1 MGQGDRAVIVF
12 HVAITTHPE
21 YLAKRE
27 PHRRAHIERL
37 AGLRQGGAV
46 IGGGPAPDGASVD
59 LVYRLQQPAQL
70 KLVVEEDPYWVG
82 GAWTGYRERSFTEFV
97 EPWQLPPIV
106 LDGSRR
112 ATIVEGQMA
121 DPDMAQFVMIELRGA
136 GRLVFG
142 GAFPGGATLGVMKTD
157 DAEEATRWFA
167 DTGFWTPESLTT
179 RPLLHVL

>member
-1 MGQGDRAVIVF
+1 MIVF
-12 HVAITTHPE
+12 HVVITTHPE

-46 IGGGPAPDGASVD
+46 IGGGPTPDGSSVD

-82 GAWTGYRERSFTEFV
+82 GAWTGYRERNFTEFV

-112 ATIVEGQMA
+112 VTIVEGRMA
-121 DPDMAQFVMIELRGA
+121 DPDMAQFVMIEMRGA
-136 GRLVFG
+136 SRLVFG
-142 GAFPGGATLGVMKTD
+142 GAFPDGSTLGVMKTED
-157 DAEEATRWFA
+157 GEEAIRWFA
-167 DTGFWTPESLTT
+167 ETGFWTPESLAA

>member
-1 MGQGDRAVIVF
+1 MIVF
-12 HVAITTHPE
+12 HVAIATHPD
-21 YLAKRE
+21 YVDKRE

-37 AGLRQGGAV
+37 AGLRQLGAV
-46 IGGGPAPDGASVD
+46 IGGGPAPDGSTVD

-70 KLVVEEDPYWVG
+70 KPAIEEDPYWLA

-97 EPWQLPPIV
+97 EPWELPPIV

-112 ATIVEGQMA
+112 VTAVEGRMT

-136 GRLVFG
+136 HRLAFG
-142 GAFPGGATLGVMKTD
+142 GAFPGGETFGLMNTE
-157 DAEEATRWFA
+157 DADAAKSWFA
-167 DTGFWTPESLTT
+167 ETGFWEPASLTA